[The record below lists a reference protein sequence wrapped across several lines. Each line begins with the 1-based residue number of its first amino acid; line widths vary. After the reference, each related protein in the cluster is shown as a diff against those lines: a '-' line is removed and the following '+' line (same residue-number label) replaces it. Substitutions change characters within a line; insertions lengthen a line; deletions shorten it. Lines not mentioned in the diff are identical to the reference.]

1 MCNKAALMHE
11 GHMINFGSVQE
22 ILDQYYSIVHGV
34 FTPVIPV
41 SGEAPYVGAGQS

>member
-1 MCNKAALMHE
+1 MLRAMCNKAALMHE

-34 FTPVIPV
+34 FKPVLPA
-41 SGEAPYVGAGQS
+41 SG